1 MADANDLHTTCTC
14 DIITTAGPRESLQ
27 FYYLYL
33 YIIALNHAPTLG
45 SIIHSRKYFFGSWI
59 FLLKCQGIKKD
70 HLQKMR
76 GKVGLFNVI
85 VKKNTYNMILKYY
98 VSLIVFISINLIAIM
113 LFLDENSNF
122 SSIP

>member
-1 MADANDLHTTCTC
+1 
-14 DIITTAGPRESLQ
+14 
-27 FYYLYL
+27 
-33 YIIALNHAPTLG
+33 
-45 SIIHSRKYFFGSWI
+45 
-59 FLLKCQGIKKD
+59 
-70 HLQKMR
+70 MR